1 MTRIGLML
9 LFATTLAGCAT
20 LRPYQ
25 APQVAPAQLAN
36 VDPQLVSSQPF
47 DARWWNQFE
56 DPILDALIDRALTA
70 NHDVRIA
77 VARLDQARAFF
88 DETSLDR
95 FPHVPVNASAERRR
109 QQVPGFTDEPQTI
122 NTYRLGFDAF
132 WEIDLFGR
140 VRSAV
145 NAAAANAESFDATL
159 DDVRVTVAAEVARNY
174 FELRGYQQQE
184 AVATRS
190 LENQRET
197 LRLTTVRRDA
207 GIGEEQDVA
216 SAAARVSA
224 IESVLPP
231 IRAAV
236 AARAHRLAVLSGT
249 RPGALQVDLSPRAY
263 PVLAKVLAIGP
274 PDEILRRRPDVR
286 AAERSLAAAV
296 GREGVAAADLY
307 PRVTVTGFLGFLAG
321 RGNIFGGGDSA
332 AWSITPALSWAG
344 LDLGS
349 ARARLRGAEALTVE
363 AAVRYEQTVLLAL
376 EDVQN
381 ALARYREQQRRLVSL
396 LEQAREGRRAAD
408 IARVRYREGIIDF
421 LSLLDA
427 ERTQLQAE
435 EAVAHAEAE
444 VFTGVAAV
452 YKGLGGVVER

>member
-1 MTRIGLML
+1 MARIGLL
-9 LFATTLAGCAT
+9 LLLAAALAGCAT
-20 LRPYQ
+20 RRPYQ
-25 APQVAPAQLAN
+25 APQVAPAQLVNA
-36 VDPQLVSSQPF
+36 DPQLVSSQSF

-56 DPILDALIDRALTA
+56 DPILESLIDGALNA
-70 NHDVRIA
+70 NHDIRVA

-88 DETSLDR
+88 DQASLDR
-95 FPHVPVNASAERRR
+95 FPRVPVNASAERRR
-109 QQVPGFTDEPQTI
+109 QQIPGFTTEAQTI
-122 NTYRLGFDAF
+122 STYRLGFDAF
-132 WEIDLFGR
+132 WEIDVFGR

-145 NAAAANAESFDATL
+145 NAAAANAESFGATL

>member
-1 MTRIGLML
+1 
-9 LFATTLAGCAT
+9 
-20 LRPYQ
+20 
-25 APQVAPAQLAN
+25 
-36 VDPQLVSSQPF
+36 
-47 DARWWNQFE
+47 
-56 DPILDALIDRALTA
+56 
-70 NHDVRIA
+70 
-77 VARLDQARAFF
+77 
-88 DETSLDR
+88 
-95 FPHVPVNASAERRR
+95 
-109 QQVPGFTDEPQTI
+109 
-122 NTYRLGFDAF
+122 
-132 WEIDLFGR
+132 
-140 VRSAV
+140 
-145 NAAAANAESFDATL
+145 
-159 DDVRVTVAAEVARNY
+159 
-174 FELRGYQQQE
+174 
-184 AVATRS
+184 
-190 LENQRET
+190 
-197 LRLTTVRRDA
+197 
-207 GIGEEQDVA
+207 
-216 SAAARVSA
+216 
-224 IESVLPP
+224 
-231 IRAAV
+231 
-236 AARAHRLAVLSGT
+236 
-249 RPGALQVDLSPRAY
+249 
-263 PVLAKVLAIGP
+263 VLAIGP